1 MVPYD
6 AVRAPKL
13 IAEAYE
19 FWMLELLPRFVMRD
33 NGELDAASINPKSK
47 VPSIIVDMTE
57 EAPCTKKTRTNET

>member
-1 MVPYD
+1 
-6 AVRAPKL
+6 
-13 IAEAYE
+13 
-19 FWMLELLPRFVMRD
+19 MRD